1 MYFQEMT
8 MDPITAAL
16 NAYSET
22 LKFIGLIW
30 GLMSN
35 EQRQTIVNQWAENQQ
50 MWNDLIKKVIKPGL

>member
-1 MYFQEMT
+1 